1 MGWWQG
7 RLGRV
12 RAIEMR
18 ERRRQRPRWV
28 DLRWPFGC
36 AVSEVRPRWV
46 WCALSRIPFYLVALL
61 RNLILVL
68 RSGNG
73 GLMEGCIKTDS

>member
-1 MGWWQG
+1 M
-7 RLGRV
+7 
-12 RAIEMR
+12 M
-18 ERRRQRPRWV
+18 ERRRRRPRWV
-28 DLRWPFGC
+28 DLRWPFEC

-68 RSGNG
+68 GSGKG
-73 GLMEGCIKTDS
+73 DLMDCCIKINS